1 MAEIVP
7 FPLARRRLLVTKC
20 ARRMLELDAT
30 TADEHLQ
37 RQLQVQADTMGR
49 RGIAV
54 DLIDRQLKSME
65 SAVRAEIWRAM
76 FALGGAA

>member
-1 MAEIVP
+1 
-7 FPLARRRLLVTKC
+7 
-20 ARRMLELDAT
+20 MLELDAT
-30 TADEHLQ
+30 MADEHLQ

-76 FALGGAA
+76 FAPGGAA